1 METTF
6 VMIKPDGVK
15 RRIVGEII
23 HRLEKK
29 GLEIVDI
36 RLLNLSK
43 ELAEEHYSEHKG
55 KEFFDQLIEYI
66 TSGPVIAMVVKGNNA
81 IQAVRQLMGNTD
93 PIKAAPGTIRGD
105 YGLTIRENLVHGSDS
120 LESSKREIS
129 LFFNKNL

>member
-1 METTF
+1 
-6 VMIKPDGVK
+6 MIKPDGVK

-36 RLLNLSK
+36 KLLNLSK

>member
-1 METTF
+1 LETTF

-36 RLLNLSK
+36 KLLNLSK

>member
-36 RLLNLSK
+36 KLLSLSK

>member
-36 RLLNLSK
+36 KLLNLLKNSLK
-43 ELAEEHYSEHKG
+43 NIIQNTKG
-55 KEFFDQLIEYI
+55 RNFLI
-66 TSGPVIAMVVKGNNA
+66 N
-81 IQAVRQLMGNTD
+81 
-93 PIKAAPGTIRGD
+93 
-105 YGLTIRENLVHGSDS
+105 
-120 LESSKREIS
+120 
-129 LFFNKNL
+129 

>member
-36 RLLNLSK
+36 KLLNLSK

-55 KEFFDQLIEYI
+55 KEFFDQLTEYI

>member
-36 RLLNLSK
+36 KLLNLSK

>member
-36 RLLNLSK
+36 KLLNLSK

-55 KEFFDQLIEYI
+55 KKFFDQLIEYI